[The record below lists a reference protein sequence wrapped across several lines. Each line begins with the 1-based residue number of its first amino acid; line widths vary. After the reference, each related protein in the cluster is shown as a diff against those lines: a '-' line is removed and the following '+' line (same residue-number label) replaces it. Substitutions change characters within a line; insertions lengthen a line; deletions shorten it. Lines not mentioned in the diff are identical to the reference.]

1 MVLRLSYGVAASSR
15 RSRAGNQIIA
25 AEFRRSEIIFSPVV
39 WTGYHFRDVTKMIKI
54 QI

>member
-1 MVLRLSYGVAASSR
+1 MVCGSNNGAAASCIQ
-15 RSRAGNQIIA
+15 SRAGNQIIS
-25 AEFRRSEIIFSPVV
+25 AELRRSEIIFSPVV